1 MDNYFDFDSKDLIK
15 VLVVNSVRCLV
26 CNTVLESKHQHH
38 FVECGCKNQTFNDGG
53 LAYTRVGAVDLN
65 LVEDLCEYVEMTR
78 GEYNKQ
84 LEEQRILQEKKLQ
97 ERIERGEMINVG
109 NDINPHWVSKEVW
122 DIVMKV
128 SSKYYPEVDK
138 RSKK

>member
-1 MDNYFDFDSKDLIK
+1 MFELDENEVIK
-15 VLVVNSVRCLV
+15 VLTRNAIKCLV

-53 LAYTRVGAVDLN
+53 LVYNRVGAVNLD
-65 LVEDLCEYVEMTR
+65 LVENLCEYVEMTR

-109 NDINPHWVSKEVW
+109 SDVNPHWISKEVW
-122 DIVMKV
+122 NIVMEA
-128 SSKYYPEVDK
+128 SEKYYPNAKK
-138 RSKK
+138 RCKK